1 MSFWFY
7 LQLFLASLLAFLL
20 IDLTWLGWVARGFY
34 RRYLGHLLAG
44 RTNWAAAIVFY
55 LLFVLGLQV
64 FAIVPGLAAGSFIKT
79 LGWGALYGFF
89 TYSTYDLT
97 NMATLKDWP
106 LVLVVV
112 DIAWGV
118 FLATSV
124 SAVGFWVG
132 RIFG

>member
-34 RRYLGHLLAG
+34 RRHLGHLMAR

-64 FAIVPGLAAGSFIKT
+64 FAIVPGLAASSFTKT
-79 LGWGALYGFF
+79 LVWGALYGFF

-106 LVLVVV
+106 LVLVLV

-118 FLATSV
+118 VLATSV

-132 RIFG
+132 GL